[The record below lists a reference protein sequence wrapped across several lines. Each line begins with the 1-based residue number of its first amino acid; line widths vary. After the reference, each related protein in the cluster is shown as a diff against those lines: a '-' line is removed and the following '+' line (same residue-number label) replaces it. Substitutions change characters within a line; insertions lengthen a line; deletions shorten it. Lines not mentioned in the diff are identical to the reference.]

1 MHAKLLVDDLGTPPT
16 WRPYSW
22 KKNQAARDH
31 DLFDELW
38 LAIYSPLGIHI
49 LKHPGGQVRFS
60 ITGLNQQVFGQQI
73 IVYSSRN
80 VLDVRQALDEM
91 LKKMEEWDC
100 QPLATILW

>member
-1 MHAKLLVDDLGTPPT
+1 MARFDKGS
-16 WRPYSW
+16 RRW
-22 KKNQAARDH
+22 KCSFSNIKCASCGVRDH

-49 LKHPGGQVRFS
+49 FRHPGGQVRFS
-60 ITGLNQQVFGQQI
+60 LTGLQEQGFGQQMQ
-73 IVYSSRN
+73 VYSSQN
-80 VLDVRQALDEM
+80 VLDVREALNNI